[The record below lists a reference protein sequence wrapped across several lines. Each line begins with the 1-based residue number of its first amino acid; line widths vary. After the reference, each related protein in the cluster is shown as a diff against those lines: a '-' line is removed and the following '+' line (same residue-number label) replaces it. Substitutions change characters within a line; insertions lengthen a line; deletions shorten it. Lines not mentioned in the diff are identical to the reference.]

1 MTFLDTHVAVWLYT
15 DKSLVPP
22 SLLDVIDSQEVALC
36 PMAALEIEYL
46 HEIGRIASSSRTIL
60 GFLGEKIGLKV
71 EDRRLAEALLA
82 ARDIKWTRD
91 PFDRI
96 IVSHAQVLR
105 VSLITKDSTI
115 LQHCR
120 CAIWKQEE

>member
-1 MTFLDTHVAVWLYT
+1 M
-15 DKSLVPP
+15 
-22 SLLDVIDSQEVALC
+22 LDVIDSQEVALC

-46 HEIGRIASSSRTIL
+46 HEIGRIASSSRAIL
-60 GFLGEKIGLKV
+60 GFVGEKIGLK
-71 EDRRLAEALLA
+71 EENRRLPEALLA
-82 ARDIKWTRD
+82 ARDVKWTRD

-96 IVSHAQVLR
+96 IVLHAQVLR
-105 VSLITKDSTI
+105 VSLMTKDSTI

>member
-1 MTFLDTHVAVWLYT
+1 MIFLDTHVAVWLYT

-71 EDRRLAEALLA
+71 EDRRLA

-96 IVSHAQVLR
+96 IVSQAQVLR
-105 VSLITKDSTI
+105 VSLMTKDSTI

>member
-1 MTFLDTHVAVWLYT
+1 MIFLDTHVAVWLYA
-15 DKSLVPP
+15 DKRLVPQNM
-22 SLLDVIDSQEVALC
+22 LDAIDAQDVSLC

-46 HEIGRIASSSRTIL
+46 HETGRITAASRTIL
-60 GFLGEKIGLKV
+60 GFLGDAIGLKV
-71 EDRRLAEALLA
+71 EDRRLADALLA

-96 IVSHAQVLR
+96 IVSHAQVLQA
-105 VSLITKDSTI
+105 SLMTKDSTI

-120 CAIWKQEE
+120 CAIWKQDE